1 MYDEKYAKWRYDDLP
16 ILPANWRYTLKADK
30 SRQFELLRDL
40 MRREDVTEVINAC
53 DAGREGEI
61 IFRTV
66 YYMAGIW
73 RAAQRP

>member
-1 MYDEKYAKWRYDDLP
+1 
-16 ILPANWRYTLKADK
+16 
-30 SRQFELLRDL
+30 